1 MKKIIFIAAL
11 ALVSVMN
18 INAASAKAASEKI
31 QQIRTEQSILQDQA
45 LESNDPVVAEQSILQ
60 DQALESNDPVVAM
73 NIMKDVIALDKQIE
87 SMIPSLL
94 AERENLRDAALA
106 CGNDVVK
113 AMEITRKVI
122 AIDNLLEEIGYEEPM
137 DE

>member
-1 MKKIIFIAAL
+1 MKKIFVAIVAVVF
-11 ALVSVMN
+11 SVIN
-18 INAASAKAASEKI
+18 VNAASAKAASAKI
-31 QQIRTEQSILQDQA
+31 QEIRT
-45 LESNDPVVAEQSILQ
+45 EQSILQ

>member
-31 QQIRTEQSILQDQA
+31 QQIRT
-45 LESNDPVVAEQSILQ
+45 EQSILQ

-106 CGNDVVK
+106 CGSDVVK

-137 DE
+137 YD

>member
-18 INAASAKAASEKI
+18 INAASAKATASEKI
-31 QQIRTEQSILQDQA
+31 NEIRMEQSALQDKA
-45 LESNDPVVAEQSILQ
+45 LKSSDI
-60 DQALESNDPVVAM
+60 
-73 NIMKDVIALDKQIE
+73 IASMAVYKEIVKMDKEIE
-87 SMIPSLL
+87 ELIPSLL

-106 CGNDVVK
+106 CGSDVVK

-137 DE
+137 YD

>member
-18 INAASAKAASEKI
+18 INAASLSASEKI
-31 QQIRTEQSILQDQA
+31 NEIR
-45 LESNDPVVAEQSILQ
+45 AEQSVLQ

-94 AERENLRDAALA
+94 AEREALRDKALA

-113 AMEITRKVI
+113 AMEITKKVI
-122 AIDNLLEEIGYEEPM
+122 AIDRLLEEIGYEEPM